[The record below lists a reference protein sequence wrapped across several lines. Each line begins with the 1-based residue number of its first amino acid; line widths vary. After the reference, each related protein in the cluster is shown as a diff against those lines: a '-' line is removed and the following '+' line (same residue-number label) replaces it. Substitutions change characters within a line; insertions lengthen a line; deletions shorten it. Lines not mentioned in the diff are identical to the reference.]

1 MVILGL
7 LAALFFSVQNTDAP
21 VILRAERIEIERT
34 LALIRSDGPFPYRK
48 DGATF
53 SNRERRLPQ
62 KPHGYYR
69 EYTVPT
75 AHARNRGARRIV
87 RGKNGETWY
96 TRDHYRTFVRID
108 RP

>member
-7 LAALFFSVQNTDAP
+7 LAALLLRVHDGGP
-21 VILRAERIEIERT
+21 VISKAENVEIERT
-34 LALIRSDGPFPYRK
+34 LALIVRGGPFPHQK

-53 SNRERRLPQ
+53 GNRERRLPQ

-69 EYTVPT
+69 EYTVRTPR
-75 AHARNRGARRIV
+75 AQNRGARRIV
-87 RGKNGETWY
+87 RGRGGETWY
-96 TRDHYRTFVRID
+96 TRDHYRSFIRLN